1 MDIDYRVIMDALL
14 LVVGSVA
21 VTAIGMASQALKS
34 YVEAQIKT
42 RVTSE
47 ARQMAFTLVSAAEQ
61 MYESNPEKFGY
72 ALSSLEK
79 TFPTLDSS
87 LLEGLV
93 ESAVFD
99 LKRFY
104 PEKE

>member
-14 LVVGSVA
+14 LVAGSVA
-21 VTAIGMASQALKS
+21 AVAIGVASQALKA
-34 YVEAQIKT
+34 YVEARIDS

-47 ARQMAFTLVSAAEQ
+47 ARNMAFTLVSAAEQ
-61 MYESNPEKFGY
+61 MYESSPEKFDY
-72 ALSSLEK
+72 VLSSLEK
-79 TFPTLDSS
+79 TFPALDSN
-87 LLEGLV
+87 LLEGFV